1 MATRSVDVES
11 LPPNKSQPS
20 IIPTS
25 RSIQRNMNLLKATR
39 WLGVVVRFALV
50 ACVVL
55 VLLLLF
61 WPKKQQHLSISH
73 EFGIGLDLSPSY
85 ATVAVS
91 YPNGSVQTIARV
103 KGDDIYREMML
114 RLSLSSSQ
122 HVHKP
127 YDTMGDAISDIP
139 RQLWRDTWKKLGLPC
154 SRDVGKLSRMIRALR
169 DQASNFVGEPVSA
182 AAISGP
188 HLAALYL
195 EDIQDAF
202 EYLSL
207 AYIDLGPSWSF
218 QHIPTTL
225 AAYAGNGLG
234 ICQDYKDEAAC
245 NEEERQMRS
254 KYVLAVGYTLTSLT
268 TSLATISDW
277 QYLPE
282 RSTLENL
289 RLGYG
294 YRHEESYWEEV
305 RSVLRF
311 PVVNT
316 AIEKNISVVLVSG
329 DADRKPRFI
338 EVLGEVVDDVID
350 GVPAIADHEPEFSAA
365 KGIAE
370 LAKRSIFRQG
380 KRQDAMSEL

>member
-1 MATRSVDVES
+1 M
-11 LPPNKSQPS
+11 
-20 IIPTS
+20 PTS
-25 RSIQRNMNLLKATR
+25 RSIQRNMSLLKATR
-39 WLGVVVRFALV
+39 WLGVVVRFVFV

-55 VLLLLF
+55 VSLLLF
-61 WPKKQQHLSISH
+61 WPQKRQHLSISH
-73 EFGIGLDLSPSY
+73 EFGIGFDLSPSY

-91 YPNGSVQTIARV
+91 YPNGSIQTIARV
-103 KGDDIYREMML
+103 EGDETYREMML
-114 RLSLSSSQ
+114 RLSLPSSQ
-122 HVHKP
+122 HAHKP
-127 YDTMGDAISDIP
+127 YDNMGDSISDIP
-139 RQLWRDTWKKLGLPC
+139 RQIWRDTWKKLGLPC
-154 SRDVGKLSRMIRALR
+154 SKDVGKLSRMIRALR

-195 EDIQDAF
+195 EDIKDAF

-207 AYIDLGPSWSF
+207 AYIDLGPSWYF
-218 QHIPTTL
+218 QHISTTL

-234 ICQDYKDEAAC
+234 ICQDYQDKAAC
-245 NEEERQMRS
+245 SEEERHMRS
-254 KYVLAVGYTLTSLT
+254 KYVLAVGYTHTSLI
-268 TSLATISDW
+268 TSLVTVSDW

-289 RLGYG
+289 RLGYD

-311 PVVNT
+311 PAVNT
-316 AIEKNISVVLVSG
+316 AIEKNITVVLVSG
-329 DADRKPRFI
+329 DAARKPRFMK
-338 EVLGEVVDDVID
+338 VLGEVVDDVID
-350 GVPAIADHEPEFSAA
+350 GVPALTDHDPEFSAA

-380 KRQDAMSEL
+380 KGRDTMSEL

>member
-1 MATRSVDVES
+1 MSTRPVDLES
-11 LPPNKSQPS
+11 LPLGKSRPS
-20 IIPTS
+20 TILVS
-25 RSIQRNMNLLKATR
+25 RPIQQNMNLLKIVR
-39 WLGVVVRFALV
+39 WFGVIVRIASV

-73 EFGIGLDLSPSY
+73 EFGIGFDLSPSY

-91 YPNGSVQTIARV
+91 YPNGSIQTIARV
-103 KGDDIYREMML
+103 GGDEAYKEMML
-114 RLSLSSSQ
+114 RLSLPSSQ

-127 YDTMGDAISDIP
+127 YDNIGDTIGDIP
-139 RQLWRDTWKKLGLPC
+139 RQIWRDTWKKLGLPC
-154 SRDVGKLSRMIRALR
+154 SGDVGKLSRMIRALR
-169 DQASNFVGEPVSA
+169 DQASDFVGEPVSA

-207 AYIDLGPSWSF
+207 VYIDLGPSWYF

-234 ICQDYKDEAAC
+234 ICQDYKDKVGC
-245 NEEERQMRS
+245 SDEERHMRS
-254 KYVLAVGYTLTSLT
+254 KYVLAVGYTHTSLT
-268 TSLATISDW
+268 TSLATVSDW

-282 RSTLENL
+282 RSTLGNL
-289 RLGYG
+289 RLGYD

-311 PVVNT
+311 PAVNT

-329 DADRKPRFI
+329 DAARKPRFM
-338 EVLGEVVDDVID
+338 EVMGEVVDDVID
-350 GVPAIADHEPEFSAA
+350 GVPAIADHDPEFSAA

-370 LAKRSIFRQG
+370 LAKRSIFQQG
-380 KRQDAMSEL
+380 KGQDTMSEL